1 MGRQF
6 ISWRRVSTDRQNKS
20 GLGLEAQKSIIDYFV
35 NLEQGTL
42 IADYEECHTGTSL
55 ATCTELKKAMEHC
68 KRVRA
73 ILIIAKSDRLRNTME
88 ALQILDFMGEGNIMF
103 CDLPVSDRFSLTLYT
118 ALAERE
124 ALLIKLRTKA
134 ALEAKRQRGEQ
145 MGGTNEL
152 WGKNTGADREQALSK
167 AHKASARARRERM
180 ASEPSNKFFLSY
192 ILSQSKHGRTFDDK
206 GDFTQ
211 LADEL
216 NMLGMK
222 TPTGMAYDKKRAQS
236 QYIKLANAG
245 LFNTH
250 TRQL

>member
-6 ISWRRVSTDRQNKS
+6 ISWRRVSTKKQGRS
-20 GLGLEAQKSIIDYFV
+20 GLGLEAQAQIIDYFV
-35 NLEQGTL
+35 NVEHGTL
-42 IADYEECHTGTSL
+42 IASYEEVYTGTHL
-55 ATCTELKKAMEHC
+55 EGCTELWKAIAHC
-68 KRVRA
+68 KHEGA
-73 ILIIAKSDRLRNTME
+73 TLIIAKSDRFRNTAE
-88 ALQILDFMGEGNIMF
+88 ALKIYEEMNGNIYF
-103 CDLPVSDRFSLTLYT
+103 CDLPTSDKFTITLFF

-124 ALLIKLRTKA
+124 ALMVKIRTKA
-134 ALEAKRQRGEQ
+134 ALDAKRQRGEQ

-152 WGKNTGADREQALSK
+152 WGKNTGADRERALSK

-222 TPTGMAYDKKRAQS
+222 TPTGMTYDKKRAQS

-245 LFNTH
+245 LFN
-250 TRQL
+250 